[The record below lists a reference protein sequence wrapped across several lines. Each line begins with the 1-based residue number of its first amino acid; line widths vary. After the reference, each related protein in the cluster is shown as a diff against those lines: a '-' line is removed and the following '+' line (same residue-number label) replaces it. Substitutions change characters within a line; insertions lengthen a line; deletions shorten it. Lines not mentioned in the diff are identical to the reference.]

1 MTKNTNR
8 GGGSLKLPLIPRL
21 IAAIASIATI
31 TSLGLAVNTALADET
46 DDSLSGLTEEELA
59 QLDEQLGIMPMAA
72 CTESGAPDSPRS
84 ADALVAI
91 DIGVDGA
98 ETSPPTNGYG
108 QLSGVSTSG
117 GLQVGLKCGYTRI
130 GVHRGTAP
138 LNPYRPSGTARG
150 TWTWTMNKDMWV
162 YVESGQ
168 AGFDQITI
176 NGPNGAWRVKAGD
189 YCTAKVNYSGPHGGT
204 YFSCGGKTVDASNK
218 SGGDGNGIYSMAV
231 NFTTLWPGDG
241 PEPEPDE
248 PDPVYYTLSYN
259 ANGGSGTM
267 SGTTAEE
274 GTRVTVKPNGF
285 TRSGYT
291 FLGWATSPSG
301 SVVYDPGDSI
311 TLNSNRTLYAKWQKN
326 TVYYTLTYNKNASD
340 ATGSTAS
347 QTVEEGKSVSLRQNG
362 FTRPG
367 YQFTGWGTSTS
378 GGTIYQPGNSLTLN
392 SNRTLYAQWDPIT
405 VRVNYDPN
413 GGEGSHDPT
422 EGKANGTVTIPS
434 DVNDPFHRDHYTLT
448 GWNTKPDGSGD
459 DYAPNDT
466 IHMGIADQTLYA
478 QWERIPVKVNYD
490 PNGGT
495 GSHDPTDG
503 DAGDPITIPD
513 DLNDPF
519 SKPGSILIGWNTK
532 PDGTGDSYQPGDDVP
547 MDDEDKTLYAQWK
560 ELVDVLPSTGGDGI
574 DLPLLPIVAG
584 GVLAMLLLAVGVVFK
599 VRRSRR

>member
-1 MTKNTNR
+1 MSKN
-8 GGGSLKLPLIPRL
+8 
-21 IAAIASIATI
+21 
-31 TSLGLAVNTALADET
+31 
-46 DDSLSGLTEEELA
+46 
-59 QLDEQLGIMPMAA
+59 
-72 CTESGAPDSPRS
+72 
-84 ADALVAI
+84 
-91 DIGVDGA
+91 
-98 ETSPPTNGYG
+98 
-108 QLSGVSTSG
+108 
-117 GLQVGLKCGYTRI
+117 
-130 GVHRGTAP
+130 
-138 LNPYRPSGTARG
+138 
-150 TWTWTMNKDMWV
+150 MWV

-168 AGFDQITI
+168 AGFDQIIT

-218 SGGDGNGIYSMAV
+218 SGGNGDGIYSMAV
-231 NFTTLWPGDG
+231 HFTTLWPGDG

-259 ANGGSGTM
+259 ANGGSGSM

-311 TLNSNRTLYAKWQKN
+311 TLNSNRTLYAKWQKD

-405 VRVNYDPN
+405 VRVNYDAN

-422 EGKANGTVTIPS
+422 EGKANGTVAIPS

-448 GWNTKPDGSGD
+448 GWNTKPDGSGN

-466 IHMGIADQTLYA
+466 IHMGITDQTLYA

-584 GVLAMLLLAVGVVFK
+584 GVMAMLLLAVGVVFK